1 MLSRSVV
8 LVGKM
13 TRCVPEAAVLLFLVL
28 FSQPLQAQASTVLF
42 PDYVVGDGWSVQL
55 ALGNLDPNQ
64 PVSVVVEVYD
74 QQGDAVSEF
83 FDSGSRFELPPL
95 GSRILK
101 TDDEGA
107 IRRGWIAVRSEA
119 ASVSGL
125 LTYQHAE
132 TGVEVGVGPVEL
144 GDQFALFVEESSG
157 IGTGLAVYNPDQSLN
172 SEFEYHIRDE
182 AGNLP
187 DNMGFYNSSGWQHEA
202 LTVLQW
208 FFGDLPTDF
217 RGLMFLGSQGADPF
231 APLGLRF
238 GKQTSSL
245 SAVPVVPILDSA
257 GSAPTDGGNG
267 ARVYAPG
274 DRVIFRR
281 NLDGTQ
287 FESLVGFEEDDPNG
301 FGDPSDLEL
310 DLDGGKMYWADRQ
323 GHRIQRAN
331 LDGTQVET
339 LISELGALGL
349 GEPTALELDL
359 DGGKMYWIDGHFN
372 KIQRAN
378 LDGTQ
383 VEDLRST
390 ETSFSDLEVDPGA
403 GKMYWI
409 GQGARIRRA
418 NLDGSGFEDLVPIRQ
433 LGLVLDLEL
442 DLDAGKIYWAE
453 QRTHRIVGAEAFING
468 PSIRRANL
476 DGTKLEDVVSTERE
490 ITNQPRALEL
500 DLDAGKI
507 YWSDYIRGN
516 TLLRSDLSG
525 TNEEIVFTTG
535 DSAAWLD
542 FEVDNDRPKVGDYG
556 FLFPD
561 YVVGESWSVQLA
573 LGSLHPD
580 QSASVI
586 VEVRDQQG
594 ERISEFFDS
603 GYGFELPARGSR
615 VLRSIGGGAIRR
627 GWISVET
634 NIASLSGLLTYRNAQ
649 TGIEVGVKPVDLGNH
664 FALFVEE
671 SSDIGTGLAIYKP
684 DPASIIEFQMRD
696 ESGSLIGEV
705 LSPGDFQQSALT
717 ILEWFRESTQQLPAE
732 FRGLLLLRGVDG
744 ASFTPVGLRFGKRS
758 GSLSAVP
765 VNQVAD

>member
-8 LVGKM
+8 LAGRM
-13 TRCVPEAAVLLFLVL
+13 TRCVLAAILLFLVP
-28 FSQPLQAQASTVLF
+28 FSQPLQAQTSTVLF

-64 PVSVVVEVYD
+64 PVPVVVEAYD

-83 FDSGSRFELPPL
+83 FDSGSRFELAPL

-144 GDQFALFVEESSG
+144 GDQFALFVEESSD

-172 SEFEYHIRDE
+172 SEFEYHLRDE
-182 AGNLP
+182 AGDLP
-187 DNMGFYNSSGWQHEA
+187 ENMGFYSSIGWQHEA
-202 LTVLQW
+202 LTVMQW

-217 RGLMFLGSQGADPF
+217 RGLMFLGSRGADPF

-245 SAVPVVPILDSA
+245 SAVPVVPIL
-257 GSAPTDGGNG
+257 GSAHPLPSSEYDGV
-267 ARVYAPG
+267 RVYALG
-274 DRVIFRR
+274 DRLISRR
-281 NLDGTQ
+281 DLLLVEGNQ

-301 FGDPSDLEL
+301 FGDPSD
-310 DLDGGKMYWADRQ
+310 
-323 GHRIQRAN
+323 
-331 LDGTQVET
+331 
-339 LISELGALGL
+339 
-349 GEPTALELDL
+349 LELDL

-390 ETSFSDLEVDPGA
+390 DTSFSDLEVDPGA

-409 GQGARIRRA
+409 GQSARIQRA
-418 NLDGSGFEDLVPIRQ
+418 NLDGSGIEDLVPIGQ

-442 DLDAGKIYWAE
+442 DLDAGKIYWTE
-453 QRTHRIVGAEAFING
+453 QRTARIVGAESFING

-476 DGTKLEDVVSTERE
+476 DGTKLEDVISTERE
-490 ITNQPRALEL
+490 ITNRPQALEL
-500 DLDAGKI
+500 DLDTGKM

-516 TLLRSDLSG
+516 TLLRADLSG
-525 TNEEIVFTTG
+525 TNEEIFFTTG
-535 DSAAWLD
+535 ESSAWLD
-542 FEVDNDRPKVGDYG
+542 FEMEIDFLRGGNYG

-561 YVVGESWSVQLA
+561 YVVGESWSVQLV
-573 LGSLHPD
+573 LGNLTSIKIPEL
-580 QSASVI
+580 SAPVI

-594 ERISEFFDS
+594 ERISKFFDS
-603 GYGFELPARGSR
+603 RSRFELPARGSR
-615 VLRSIGGGAIRR
+615 VLRSIGGGGGPARLDFGGDQYGI
-627 GWISVET
+627 GQG
-634 NIASLSGLLTYRNAQ
+634 IA
-649 TGIEVGVKPVDLGNH
+649 
-664 FALFVEE
+664 
-671 SSDIGTGLAIYKP
+671 DIQKRP
-684 DPASIIEFQMRD
+684 D
-696 ESGSLIGEV
+696 
-705 LSPGDFQQSALT
+705 GD
-717 ILEWFRESTQQLPAE
+717 
-732 FRGLLLLRGVDG
+732 
-744 ASFTPVGLRFGKRS
+744 
-758 GSLSAVP
+758 
-765 VNQVAD
+765 